1 VIGVFRTLLE
11 QHPDIIDQA
20 NEALVSAIE
29 NRSPRWIALMLW
41 LGADAHARIKHP
53 KWDDETVSGL
63 EEAAS
68 HGLVDMLKKIELD
81 PKIDDFVG
89 LVELVGI
96 SPDPATLEYLLSFNP
111 DLTRSSQSDESVM
124 DRYISALC
132 WSLDPFLSVG
142 RPEKAMECIKLLA

>member
-29 NRSPRWIALMLW
+29 NRSPRWVALMLW

-63 EEAAS
+63 EEAAR

-81 PKIDDFVG
+81 RRSMIL
-89 LVELVGI
+89 LVWLNLWVFLPI
-96 SPDPATLEYLLSFNP
+96 RL
-111 DLTRSSQSDESVM
+111 RSS
-124 DRYISALC
+124 IC
-132 WSLDPFLSVG
+132 FLSI
-142 RPEKAMECIKLLA
+142 PI